1 MDTWTDGEGAA
12 PPEPAPSG
20 GDAAG
25 PGDATGPGD
34 AAGAGGGEAKP
45 RKKRGC
51 FATGCLSLLV
61 VLLLIVVFLG
71 GVAGFVCALPR
82 LIAPTETIEMVE
94 SPQVLQEWTQ
104 GLQAMA
110 EKLAPQLQ
118 AATSATFEF
127 EVSEEVFNALLAAQF
142 KTPMEGVPLEG
153 ARVNLYPGAIGLAAN
168 FALPTADM
176 PFPEFLRPSRVGVT
190 VKVALAAEDG
200 VLRATPRSVKLG
212 RLRLPVG
219 LMLRLAGNRLPPL
232 AGGATWEPN
241 GTVVYTVAPMKMP
254 DTPFTIV
261 IKSLRVE
268 QGKLVATI
276 MVQR

>member
-1 MDTWTDGEGAA
+1 VDTWTNGQGAA
-12 PPEPAPSG
+12 PPGPAPS
-20 GDAAG
+20 
-25 PGDATGPGD
+25 
-34 AAGAGGGEAKP
+34 GGGEAKP

-94 SPQVLQEWTQ
+94 SPQVLQEWTR
-104 GLQAMA
+104 GLQAMS

-118 AATSATFEF
+118 AATSATFDLEI
-127 EVSEEVFNALLAAQF
+127 SEEVFNALLAAQF
-142 KTPMEGVPLEG
+142 KTPMQGVPLEG

-168 FALPTADM
+168 FALPTAEM

-190 VKVALAAEDG
+190 VKVALAAENG
-200 VLRATPRSVKLG
+200 VLRATPKSVKLG
-212 RLRLPVG
+212 HLRLPVG
-219 LMLRLAGNRLPPL
+219 LALRLAGNRLPPL
-232 AGGATWEPN
+232 PGGMKMEPS

-254 DTPFTIV
+254 DTPFTIL